1 MAQIGLAATE
11 SRKSVSNDIRLQAYP
26 VTPLYNIKAV
36 EQSTGISSSTLRA
49 WERRYQVCRPQR
61 SDSGYRLY
69 SDRDIAI
76 IRWLKVQVDAG
87 MSISQAV
94 AWLDKL
100 TADAGAL
107 EQVALPTNGEMVHMP
122 LPPVTHHLMRR
133 DYAVLQKELLYELLN
148 FHEDGADHVLAEAFA
163 LYPIELVGEN
173 VIAPVLVEIG
183 DRWHRGELSVTRE
196 HFATAILQQRLAAI
210 LHTAPHPNHKN
221 LIWVVCA
228 PGEEHEIGA
237 LLLTIYLRRAGYQ
250 TQYLGK
256 NIKAADLINDANQYQ
271 PAMILLSATTKESAA
286 NLQTLTKAFAQLPA
300 VRPIIGYG
308 GRIFK
313 HHPELR
319 NEIAGIYMGDSAY
332 EAIESTAE
340 LLGGPL
346 TSRTKAS
353 SAAPSNSLL
362 ADQNREQPPVFGDRD
377 DDDLFDQSA
386 FDPDKLD
393 TE

>member
-1 MAQIGLAATE
+1 M
-11 SRKSVSNDIRLQAYP
+11 SNDIRLQEYP

-36 EQSTGISSSTLRA
+36 EQNTGISSSTLRA
-49 WERRYQVCRPQR
+49 WERRYQVCQPQR

-76 IRWLKVQVDAG
+76 IRWLKAQVDAG

-94 AWLDKL
+94 AWLEKL
-100 TADAGAL
+100 TTDAGVL
-107 EQVALPTNGEMVHMP
+107 EQVTLPTNGEMAHMP

-133 DYAVLQKELLYELLN
+133 DYAILQKELLHKLLD
-148 FHEDGADHVLAEAFA
+148 FDEDGADHVLAEALA

-183 DRWHRGELSVTRE
+183 NRWHRGELSVTRE

-210 LHTAPHPNHKN
+210 LRTSPHPNHKN

-250 TQYLGK
+250 THYLGK
-256 NIKAADLINDANQYQ
+256 NIKATDLVNDANQYQ
-271 PAMILLSATTKESAA
+271 PAMILVSATTKDSAI
-286 NLQTLTKAFAQLPA
+286 NLQMLTKALAQLPT

-313 HHPELR
+313 QHPELR
-319 NEIAGIYMGDSAY
+319 NEITGIYMGDSAY
-332 EAIESTAE
+332 EAIESTTE
-340 LLGGPL
+340 LLGGPVIG
-346 TSRTKAS
+346 RTKVASPMKSNS
-353 SAAPSNSLL
+353 SAAV
-362 ADQNREQPPVFGDRD
+362 Q
-377 DDDLFDQSA
+377 DDDLTTLFGDGDDAIFDQPEFNS
-386 FDPDKLD
+386 DELD
-393 TE
+393 NK

>member
-1 MAQIGLAATE
+1 MN
-11 SRKSVSNDIRLQAYP
+11 SDIRLQEYP

-49 WERRYQVCRPQR
+49 WERRYHVCRPQR

-69 SDRDIAI
+69 SDRDIII
-76 IRWLKVQVDAG
+76 IRWLKAQVDAG

-100 TADAGAL
+100 TADAGTL
-107 EQVALPTNGEMVHMP
+107 EQITLPGSREVANMP
-122 LPPVTHHLMRR
+122 PPPVIHHLMRR
-133 DYAVLQKELLYELLN
+133 DYAVLQKELLNELLSFN
-148 FHEDGADHVLAEAFA
+148 EDGADHLLAEAFA

-183 DRWHRGELSVTRE
+183 ERWHRGELSVTRE

-210 LHTAPHPNHKN
+210 LRTSPHPNKKN
-221 LIWVVCA
+221 LIWVVCG
-228 PGEEHEIGA
+228 PGEDHEIGA

-256 NIKAADLINDANQYQ
+256 NIKAADLIYDTNQYQ
-271 PAMILLSATTKESAA
+271 PTMILFSATTKESAI
-286 NLQTLTKAFAQLPA
+286 NLQMLTNALAQLPT

-313 HHPELR
+313 YHPELR
-319 NEIAGIYMGDSAY
+319 NEITGVYMGDNAY

-340 LLGGPL
+340 LLGESLPNRKKAASPEEADSL
-346 TSRTKAS
+346 ATRASRRI
-353 SAAPSNSLL
+353 PH
-362 ADQNREQPPVFGDRD
+362 FGDRD
-377 DDDLFDQSA
+377 DEATFDQPE
-386 FDPDKLD
+386 FDS
-393 TE
+393 

>member
-1 MAQIGLAATE
+1 M
-11 SRKSVSNDIRLQAYP
+11 SNEIRLQEYP

-49 WERRYQVCRPQR
+49 WERRYQVCQPQR

-107 EQVALPTNGEMVHMP
+107 EQVALPNNSEMAHMP

-133 DYAVLQKELLYELLN
+133 DYAVLQKELLQELLN
-148 FHEDGADHVLAEAFA
+148 FDEDRADRVLAEAFA

-196 HFATAILQQRLAAI
+196 HFATALLQQRLAAI
-210 LHTAPHPNHKN
+210 LRTAPHPNQKN

-228 PGEEHEIGA
+228 PGEDHEIGA

-271 PAMILLSATTKESAA
+271 PAMILISATTKESAA
-286 NLQTLTKAFAQLPA
+286 NLQALTKALAQLPT

-319 NEIAGIYMGDSAY
+319 NAITGIYMGDSAY

-346 TSRTKAS
+346 TNRTKA
-353 SAAPSNSLL
+353 AAAQSNAWLV
-362 ADQNREQPPVFGDRD
+362 ARNHEQSPVFSAQD
-377 DDDLFDQSA
+377 DDDALFDQSV
-386 FDPDKLD
+386 FDPDELD

>member
-1 MAQIGLAATE
+1 M
-11 SRKSVSNDIRLQAYP
+11 SNDIRLQEYP

-100 TADAGAL
+100 TADAGEL
-107 EQVALPTNGEMVHMP
+107 NHVTLPTNGEMLNMP

-133 DYAVLQKELLYELLN
+133 DYAVLQKELLHELLN
-148 FHEDGADHVLAEAFA
+148 FNEDGADLVLAEAFA

-183 DRWHRGELSVTRE
+183 ERWHRGALSVTRE
-196 HFATAILQQRLAAI
+196 HFATALLQQRLAAI
-210 LHTAPHPNHKN
+210 LRTAPHPNRKN

-228 PGEEHEIGA
+228 PTEDHEIGA

-250 TQYLGK
+250 AQYLGK
-256 NIKAADLINDANQYQ
+256 NIKAADLVNDVTQYQ
-271 PAMILLSATTKESAA
+271 PAMILISATTKESAA
-286 NLQTLTKAFAQLPA
+286 NLQLLTKALAQLTT

-319 NEIAGIYMGDSAY
+319 NEITGIYMGDSAY

-346 TSRTKAS
+346 TNRTKAS
-353 SAAPSNSLL
+353 SSMPANSL
-362 ADQNREQPPVFGDRD
+362 ATDQHREQPSSFGSRD
-377 DDDLFDQSA
+377 DDETLFDQST
-386 FDPDKLD
+386 FDPDELD

>member
-1 MAQIGLAATE
+1 M
-11 SRKSVSNDIRLQAYP
+11 RKSVNNDIRLHEYP

-76 IRWLKVQVDAG
+76 IRWLKAQVDAG

-94 AWLDKL
+94 AWLEKL
-100 TADAGAL
+100 TADAGSL
-107 EQVALPTNGEMVHMP
+107 EQAALPTNGEVIQIP
-122 LPPVTHHLMRR
+122 LSPVTHHLMRR
-133 DYAVLQKELLYELLN
+133 DYAVLQRELLQQLLN
-148 FHEDGADHVLAEAFA
+148 FAEDGADRVLAEAFA
-163 LYPIELVGEN
+163 LYPIELVGEH

-183 DRWHRGELSVTRE
+183 ERWHRGELSVTRE
-196 HFATAILQQRLAAI
+196 HFATALLQQRLAAV
-210 LHTAPHPNHKN
+210 LRTAPNPNHKN

-228 PGEEHEIGA
+228 PGEDHEIGA

-256 NIKAADLINDANQYQ
+256 NIKASDLVDDANQYQ
-271 PAMILLSATTKESAA
+271 PAMILISATTKENAI
-286 NLQTLTKAFAQLPA
+286 NLQLLTKALAQLPS

-319 NEIAGIYMGDSAY
+319 NAITGIYMGDSAY

-340 LLGGPL
+340 LLGGSL
-346 TSRTKAS
+346 TNRTKAAS
-353 SAAPSNSLL
+353 PVPSNTLL
-362 ADQNREQPPVFGDRD
+362 ADQHDDPPSIFGAGD
-377 DDDLFDQSA
+377 DDDALFDRSM
-386 FDPDKLD
+386 FDSNELD
-393 TE
+393 IE

>member
-1 MAQIGLAATE
+1 VN
-11 SRKSVSNDIRLQAYP
+11 SDIRLQEYP

-49 WERRYQVCRPQR
+49 WERRYQVCQPQR

-76 IRWLKVQVDAG
+76 IRWLKAQVDAG

-100 TADAGAL
+100 SADAGSL
-107 EQVALPTNGEMVHMP
+107 ERIVLPVSGELLTMP
-122 LPPVTHHLMRR
+122 LPPATHHLMRR
-133 DYAVLQKELLYELLN
+133 DYAILQKELLTVLLN
-148 FHEDGADHVLAEAFA
+148 FDEDGADHVLAEAFA
-163 LYPIELVGEN
+163 LYPIELVGEH

-183 DRWHRGELSVTRE
+183 ERWHRGELSVTRE
-196 HFATAILQQRLAAI
+196 HFATALLQQRLAGI
-210 LHTAPHPNHKN
+210 LRTAPHPNRKN

-256 NIKAADLINDANQYQ
+256 NIKAADLVNDAAQYQ
-271 PAMILLSATTKESAA
+271 PAMILLSATTRESAT
-286 NLQTLTKAFAQLPA
+286 NLQMLTKALAQLTT

-313 HHPELR
+313 QHPELR
-319 NEIAGIYMGDSAY
+319 NAITGVYMGDSAY
-332 EAIESTAE
+332 EAIESTGE
-340 LLGGPL
+340 LLGGSL
-346 TSRTKAS
+346 THRTQAAS
-353 SAAPSNSLL
+353 SQLSNSLPPAQEQGQTTRFGYG
-362 ADQNREQPPVFGDRD
+362 ADEAA
-377 DDDLFDQSA
+377 FDQLE
-386 FDPDKLD
+386 FDSDELD

>member
-1 MAQIGLAATE
+1 MQKRNEE
-11 SRKSVSNDIRLQAYP
+11 SVNTDIRLQAYP

-76 IRWLKVQVDAG
+76 IRWLKGQIDAG

-100 TADAGAL
+100 TADAGDM
-107 EQVALPTNGEMVHMP
+107 ERVALPANGEMVNMP
-122 LPPVTHHLMRR
+122 LSPVTHHLARR
-133 DYAVLQKELLYELLN
+133 DYAVLQKELLNELLN
-148 FHEDGADHVLAEAFA
+148 FNEERADHVLAEAFA
-163 LYPIELVGEN
+163 LYPMELVGEN

-183 DRWHRGELSVTRE
+183 ERWHRGELSVTRE
-196 HFATAILQQRLAAI
+196 HFATAILQQRLAAV
-210 LHTAPHPNHKN
+210 LRTAPQPNHKQ
-221 LIWVVCA
+221 LIWVVCV

-250 TQYLGK
+250 TQFLGK
-256 NIKAADLINDANQYQ
+256 NVKATDLISDVNQYQ
-271 PAMILLSATTKESAA
+271 PVMILLSATTKESAV
-286 NLQTLTKAFAQLPA
+286 NLQMLTKALAQVTT

-313 HHPELR
+313 LHPELR
-319 NEIAGIYMGDSAY
+319 NDVTGIYMGDSAY
-332 EAIESTAE
+332 EAVESTAE
-340 LLGGPL
+340 LLGG
-346 TSRTKAS
+346 AS
-353 SAAPSNSLL
+353 SNQARATATRSPQPLPV
-362 ADQNREQPPVFGDRD
+362 DQVNDRLTFFGSRD
-377 DDDLFDQSA
+377 DDDDDAIFNQSA
-386 FDPDKLD
+386 FGADEFD
-393 TE
+393 TK